1 MKKVFLLVALAICS
15 VCSAE
20 LSSNAVARLAKSRIG
35 REVLR
40 EHLVQKRM
48 EILGLNSKHTSSVP
62 AMKDR
67 YLEKVPTRKALGA
80 SQTLTARLDGWE
92 YTVTTNDQGQ
102 ITRIAQKGTNVVM
115 MVWNDFVVP
124 MRYRTVFPR
133 MTDDERLMIT
143 GYVDDLRPWT
153 ERDPIDP
160 FKDPKEEIRKNTDEN
175 ITDEIREVQV
185 RGW

>member
-1 MKKVFLLVALAICS
+1 MKKLVMLCVLAVCS

-20 LSSNAVARLAKSRIG
+20 LSSNTVNRLSKSRLG
-35 REVLR
+35 RAVLR

-48 EILGLNSKHTSSVP
+48 EILGLNSKKSSSVP
-62 AMKDR
+62 ANKER
-67 YLEKVPTRKALGA
+67 YLSKVTSRKALGA
-80 SQTLTARLDGWE
+80 SPALGARLDGWE

-102 ITRIAQKGTNVVM
+102 ITRVAQKGTNVVM
-115 MVWNDFVVP
+115 MIWNDFVVP
-124 MRYRTVFPR
+124 MRYRTVFPK

-153 ERDPIDP
+153 ERDPVDP
-160 FKDPKEEIRKNTDEN
+160 FKDPKEEIKKNTDEN
-175 ITDEIREVQV
+175 ITEEVREVQV